1 MGFFIFA
8 YVIVLLLVFMSV
20 LSAAWSLAFQ
30 LFILSCVILI
40 GVLFV
45 RRNKPS
51 PDTYDRYNNI
61 NYKDHSK
68 Y

>member
-20 LSAAWSLAFQ
+20 LAAAWSLAFQ

-51 PDTYDRYNNI
+51 PDPDDRYNNI

>member
-20 LSAAWSLAFQ
+20 LAAAWSLAFQ

-51 PDTYDRYNNI
+51 PDPYDRYNNI
-61 NYKDHSK
+61 NYKDHSRN
-68 Y
+68 

>member
-1 MGFFIFA
+1 MGFFVFA
-8 YVIVLLLVFMSV
+8 YVIVLLLVFMSA
-20 LSAAWSLAFQ
+20 LAAAWSLAFQ

-45 RRNKPS
+45 RRNKP
-51 PDTYDRYNNI
+51 PPERDDPWNNVS
-61 NYKDHSK
+61 YKDHSK